1 MTHRFWV
8 APEQLRAAE
17 VTFSSAQTHQ
27 LQDVLRLR
35 AGDQVRVFDGVV
47 SHDLVVE
54 LLGASAGRVVGEE
67 AQAAEP
73 RTRLV
78 VRPALLQRDKFE
90 SVLQKLTEVG
100 VGAIGPVLTER
111 GLVRSA
117 PDERRVERWTA
128 IVREAAEQC
137 GRGVVPTLLPAV
149 SLTEALAAARGTRIV
164 AYERER
170 HVGIREALV
179 GRPACIELYVGPEG
193 GFSTQ
198 EACIA
203 EEAGATLVSLGPR
216 ILRSET
222 ASPLLAGLVL
232 YELGDLTI

>member
-8 APEQLRAAE
+8 APEQLGAGE
-17 VTFSSAQTHQ
+17 VIFSSAQTHQ
-27 LQDVLRLR
+27 LRDVLRLR
-35 AGDQVRVFDGVV
+35 VGDQVRVFDGVV
-47 SHDLVVE
+47 PRDQVVQ
-54 LLGASAGRVVGEE
+54 LLDATTGRVIGEQP
-67 AQAAEP
+67 QAAEP

-100 VGAIGPVLTER
+100 VAAIGPVLTER

-117 PDERRVERWTA
+117 PDERRLERWTA

-137 GRGVVPTLLPAV
+137 GRGVMPTLLPVAGF
-149 SLTEALAAARGTRIV
+149 TEALQSNGGLRIV

-170 HVGIREALV
+170 RIGIREALV
-179 GRPACIELYVGPEG
+179 GRPECVELFVGPEG
-193 GFSTQ
+193 GFS
-198 EACIA
+198 A
-203 EEAGATLVSLGPR
+203 EEVGFAEQAGATLVSLGPR
-216 ILRSET
+216 VLRSET

-232 YELGDLTI
+232 YELHDT